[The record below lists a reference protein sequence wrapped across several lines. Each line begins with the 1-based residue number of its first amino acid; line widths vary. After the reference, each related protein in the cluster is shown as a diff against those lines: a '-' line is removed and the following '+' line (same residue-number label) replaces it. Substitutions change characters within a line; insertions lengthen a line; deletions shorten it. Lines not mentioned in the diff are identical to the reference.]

1 MEISPETGSCRHAH
15 LPYREHSAKKI
26 FEWSQRPLP
35 FSPRSRKHIHTHA
48 STLSHF
54 RFYTLFGGVFL
65 ITCKYNVNVD
75 NFVMHFIFVFKVV
88 NIMFM
93 MAVFLLHS
101 FLSRKSSNRLLLL
114 CLSPSFSHSLAH
126 FFCAWQPGNDQLPTV
141 EVAAPSGW
149 VVFSGGRVHM
159 DITNITIIIQSRDHH
174 YLLLHRSVIL
184 GFLTVYRS
192 PPDISFIFC
201 PTRDTR
207 TFREAS
213 TSSLTSFVLLTL
225 VLSWI

>member
-1 MEISPETGSCRHAH
+1 MSTCPSP
-15 LPYREHSAKKI
+15 LPRALCKKI
-26 FEWSQRPLP
+26 FEWSQRPLR

-48 STLSHF
+48 RTSSHF
-54 RFYTLFGGVFL
+54 RFYTLFCGIFL
-65 ITCKYNVNVD
+65 INCKYNVNVD
-75 NFVMHFIFVFKVV
+75 SFVMHFIFSFKVV
-88 NIMFM
+88 IIMLM

-101 FLSRKSSNRLLLL
+101 FLSRKDSNWIVCL
-114 CLSPSFSHSLAH
+114 CLFPSFSHSLAH
-126 FFCAWQPGNDQLPTV
+126 FFCAWQPGNDQLPTI

-192 PPDISFIFC
+192 SPDISFIFC
-201 PTRDTR
+201 PTRDTG
-207 TFREAS
+207 TFGKAS